1 MRYRENSGRIIV
13 IWYDDR
19 NSRFAAL
26 AERAFVR
33 ALDGGCSSPV
43 AAHAVIDGEQLT
55 LTGLYYG
62 GEGDYYETAV
72 LRGKVSEAEQIG
84 KKLAGQFRKD
94 IRVE

>member
-1 MRYRENSGRIIV
+1 M
-13 IWYDDR
+13 
-19 NSRFAAL
+19 
-26 AERAFVR
+26 
-33 ALDGGCSSPV
+33 
-43 AAHAVIDGEQLT
+43 IDGEQLT

-62 GEGDYYETAV
+62 GDGDHYETAV